1 MTVITTAIKI
11 STKGMDDVIDVTS
24 EVQDAVAGS
33 KLTSGIATIFI
44 SGYTAS
50 VTTMEYEP
58 GLVRDI
64 KGLGE
69 RIAPSDQEYGHNET
83 WGDGNGFSHVRATVI
98 GPSLTVP
105 FDKGKLM
112 LGTWQ
117 QIVVIDHDNRSRQR
131 NVVIQLI
138 GEIKGGH

>member
-11 STKGMDDVIDVTS
+11 STKGRDDVIDVTS
-24 EVQDAVAGS
+24 DVQDAVNGS
-33 KLTSGIATIFI
+33 KMTSGIATVFI
-44 SGYTAS
+44 PGSTAS

-83 WGDGNGFSHVRATVI
+83 WGDGNGFSHIRAAAI

-131 NVVIQLI
+131 SVVIQLM